1 MRVPLPWLREL
12 CPVKQSAEELG
23 DLLTAQGIHL
33 ERILRPWQG
42 LSGVRVARVLEVR
55 DHPRADRLW
64 VATVEDGGGQREVVV
79 GVRNMAPGDL
89 VPYAPPG
96 ATLPG
101 FGGPLERKEIRGV
114 ASHGMLCSPQEL
126 RVSAD
131 HARILVLQDGE
142 PGADLAELLGLGDAV
157 LDLEVVPNRPDLMSM
172 LGVAREVAAAT
183 GQDLLPPDT
192 SVEESVEPA
201 GDFATVEVKEPD
213 RCPRYLA
220 RVIRGVRPGA
230 SPLQAQVRLTACG
243 MRPLSNVVDA
253 TNYVMLEMGQPMHPF
268 DLERLAESTIVVRR
282 AASGERLVTMDGT
295 ERTLDEE
302 DLVIADARRGVAVA
316 GVMGGGE
323 TEVSEET
330 ADVLL
335 ESAHFEP
342 TGVLR
347 TARKLGLRTE
357 ASIRFERG
365 ADPEAVAPAAAR
377 AAALIAAWSGGTALA
392 GAVDIGQPP
401 APRTVSMR
409 PARAAA
415 LLGMGV
421 SEIEA
426 RQALGH
432 LRLPATENGDR
443 LTVEVPS
450 YRVDLERE
458 VDLIE
463 EVGRVTGYDRVP
475 STLPGVRQAGGFT
488 PPQRFR
494 RRLRDVLSGSGLF
507 ETVSTS
513 FAAAAELERLG
524 QLSEAVRIANPVSED
539 DAYLRPSLV
548 PGLLRAARRNVA
560 HRRASVRLFEVGRA
574 FLAGDPPLEQER
586 VAVVLTGPASE
597 GWPGEGREQQDFLD
611 ARGLLEHLLGSVGVR
626 SWALGKPPGGP
637 WHPGRSAAVAV
648 GGAPAGLL
656 GELHPRVAQAFDLP
670 GRVAALEL
678 AVPPL
683 VAAAE
688 GPVAYRDV
696 SRFPPV
702 RRDVAFEVDRE
713 VPAGVVLDHLTQAA
727 GELLDR
733 ASLFDV
739 FEGEPIPEGKRSLAF
754 ALDLRAPDRTLTDEE
769 ADRVVGAVAKRL
781 AAELGAQLR
790 TG

>member
-1 MRVPLPWLREL
+1 MKVPLLWLREL

-23 DLLTAQGIHL
+23 DLLTGQGIHL
-33 ERILRPWQG
+33 ERILRPWQD

-55 DHPRADRLW
+55 DHPGADRLV

-79 GVRNMAPGDL
+79 GVRNMAAGDL

-101 FGGPLERKEIRGV
+101 SGGPLERKEIRGV
-114 ASHGMLCSPQEL
+114 TSDGMLCSPQEL
-126 RVSAD
+126 GVSTE
-131 HARILVLQDGE
+131 HTRILVLPDDTE
-142 PGADLAELLGLGDAV
+142 PGADLGELLGLGEAV

-172 LGVAREVAAAT
+172 VGVAREVAAAT
-183 GQDLLPPDT
+183 GEDLRPPVT
-192 SVEESVEPA
+192 AVQESVEPA
-201 GDFATVEVKEPD
+201 GDVAGVEVKDPE
-213 RCPRYLA
+213 RCSHYLA
-220 RVIRGVRPGA
+220 RVIRGVRPGP
-230 SPLQAQVRLTACG
+230 SPLHIQIRLSAGG
-243 MRPLSNVVDA
+243 MRPVSGVVDA
-253 TNYVMLEMGQPMHPF
+253 TNYVMLELGQPMHPF
-268 DLERLAESTIVVRR
+268 DLQRLAESTIVVRR
-282 AASGERLVTMDGT
+282 AEAGERLVTMDGV

-347 TARKLGLRTE
+347 TARRLGLRTE

-377 AAALIAAWSGGTALA
+377 AAALMAAWSGGTVLA
-392 GAVDIGQPP
+392 GAVDVGQPP
-401 APRTVSMR
+401 TPRTVSMR
-409 PARAAA
+409 PARAAM
-415 LLGMGV
+415 LLGIGL
-421 SEIEA
+421 SEIET
-426 RQALGH
+426 REALGR
-432 LRLPATENGDR
+432 LRLPATQDGDR

-463 EVGRVTGYDRVP
+463 EVGRVTGYQRVP
-475 STLPGVRQAGGFT
+475 STLPGVRQAGGYT
-488 PPQRFR
+488 PAQRFHR
-494 RRLRDVLSGSGLF
+494 QLRDVLSGSGLF

-513 FAAAAELERLG
+513 FVAGEELERLG

-560 HRRASVRLFEVGRA
+560 HRRTSVRLFEVGRA
-574 FLAGDPPLEQER
+574 FLAGDAPLEQER
-586 VAVVLTGPASE
+586 VAVVLTGPSVE
-597 GWPGEGREQQDFLD
+597 GWPDGGREQDLLD
-611 ARGLLEHLLGSVGVR
+611 ARGLLEHLMGSVGVGP
-626 SWALGKPPGGP
+626 WALGKPLGGP
-637 WHPGRSAAVAV
+637 WHPGRSAAVVVA
-648 GGAPAGLL
+648 GAPAGLL
-656 GELHPRVAQAFDLP
+656 GELHPRVAGAFDLP

-678 AVPPL
+678 AVAPL
-683 VAAAE
+683 AAVAE

-702 RRDVAFEVDRE
+702 RRDVAFVVDRE
-713 VPAGVVLDHLTQAA
+713 VPAGLVLDALAGAA

-733 ASLFDV
+733 VSLFDV
-739 FEGEPIPEGKRSLAF
+739 FEGDPVPEGKRSLAF
-754 ALDLRAPDRTLTDEE
+754 ALDLRSPDRTLTDEE
-769 ADRVVGAVAKRL
+769 ADRVVRAVAERL
-781 AAELGAQLR
+781 AAELGAVLR
-790 TG
+790 VG